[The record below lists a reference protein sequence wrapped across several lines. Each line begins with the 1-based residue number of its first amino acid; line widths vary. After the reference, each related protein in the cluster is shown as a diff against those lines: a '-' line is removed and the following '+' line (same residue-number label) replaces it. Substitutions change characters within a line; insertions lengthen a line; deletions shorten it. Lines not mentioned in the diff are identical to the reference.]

1 MSEPIMARVVDEGYE
16 WLDSESVNRQGNLQ
30 ELAQAVGNHPVTML
44 LPATDVLLIE
54 LNLPIS
60 SPRQL
65 QKALPFALEDYLAY
79 DLEMYYWVWS
89 KQAGDKVAV
98 AAIAH
103 EKLVAYLQQFNEAGI
118 KLQSVYA
125 ETLFLPVL
133 DDVISILLDRNHA
146 IVRFSAWHGGGID
159 QDFLPRF
166 IENTLPDHSRIHL
179 MYTEPCAELIWPK
192 SLSINSEVIPSAMAV
207 LRPDKKME
215 LNLLSGIYKPD
226 QPSNVSWKAWIP
238 AVALIMLAALIQY
251 GSAFM
256 AYRHSQTQ
264 LAELENTNRQLF
276 KQTFPQIK
284 RIVNI
289 KTQAEQE
296 LLALRKQQGNGGS
309 VYLRLLFQTGQVLS
323 QDPSLQLQSLDYING
338 MLSLHLRGTGVAQVE
353 GFKQQMEQNQ
363 QIKVTIQS
371 AETDNLGVSAHIDI
385 SGQSS

>member
-1 MSEPIMARVVDEGYE
+1 MAEPIIARVFDEGYE
-16 WLDSESVNRQGNLQ
+16 WLDSKAINRQGNLQ
-30 ELAQAVGNHPVTML
+30 ELAEAVGNTPVTLL

-79 DLEMYYWVWS
+79 DLEMYHWVWS

-103 EKLVAYLQQFNEAGI
+103 EKLVAYLQRFNEADI

-125 ETLFLPVL
+125 ETLFLPVF
-133 DDVISILLDRNHA
+133 DNTVSILLDRNYA

-159 QDFLPRF
+159 QDFLPQL
-166 IENTLPDHSRIHL
+166 IENTLTDHNRIHL
-179 MYTEPCAELIWPK
+179 RYTEPCADLIWSK
-192 SLSINSEVIPSAMAV
+192 SLSINSEAIPSAMTV

-215 LNLLSGIYKPD
+215 LNLLTGIYRHD
-226 QPSNVSWKAWIP
+226 LPSNVSRKAWLP
-238 AVALIMLAALIQY
+238 SATLILLAALIQY

-256 AYRHSQTQ
+256 AYRQSQTQ

-296 LLALRKQQGNGGS
+296 LQALRKQQGNSGN

-338 MLSLHLRGTGVAQVE
+338 ILSLHLTGTGVAQIE
-353 GFKQQMEQNQ
+353 DFKQQMEQNQ

-371 AETDNLGVSAHIDI
+371 AETDNNGVSAHIDI
-385 SGQSS
+385 SEQSS

>member
-1 MSEPIMARVVDEGYE
+1 MAEPIMARVIDEAYE
-16 WLDSESVNRQGNLQ
+16 WLDSKAISRQGNLQ
-30 ELAQAVGNHPVTML
+30 ELAEVIDNHPVTLL

-60 SPRQL
+60 SQRQL

-79 DLEMYYWVWS
+79 DLEMYHWVWS
-89 KQAGDKVAV
+89 KQPGDKVAV

-103 EKLVAYLQQFNEAGI
+103 EKLAAYLQGFNEADI

-125 ETLFLPVL
+125 ETLFLPVS
-133 DDVISILLDRNHA
+133 DNAVSILLDRNHA

-166 IENTLPDHSRIHL
+166 IENTLMDHNRIHL
-179 MYTEPCAELIWPK
+179 LYTEPCAELVWPK
-192 SLSINSEVIPSAMAV
+192 SPGINSEAIPSAMTV

-215 LNLLSGIYKPD
+215 LNLLTGIYRPD

-256 AYRHSQTQ
+256 AYRQSQTQ

-289 KTQAEQE
+289 KTQAEQA
-296 LLALRKQQGNGGS
+296 LQALRKQQGNGGS
-309 VYLRLLFQTGQVLS
+309 VYLGLLFQTGQVLS
-323 QDPSLQLQSLDYING
+323 QDPSLQLQSLDYLNG
-338 MLSLHLRGTGVAQVE
+338 ILSLHLRGTGVAQIE
-353 GFKQQMEQNQ
+353 GLKQQMEQNRDLK
-363 QIKVTIQS
+363 ITLQS
-371 AETDNLGVSAHIDI
+371 AETDNNGVFAHIDI
-385 SGQSS
+385 SGQSL